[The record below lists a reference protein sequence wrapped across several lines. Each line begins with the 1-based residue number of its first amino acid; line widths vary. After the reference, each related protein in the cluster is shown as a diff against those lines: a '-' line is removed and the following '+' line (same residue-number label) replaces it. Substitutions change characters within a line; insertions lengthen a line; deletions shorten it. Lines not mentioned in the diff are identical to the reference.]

1 MAENEKSWDIYK
13 RLLAFAKPY
22 RGWIVLGFFGMAV
35 EAAAGAGILR
45 LTKPMIDEMLVNRVF
60 SYWVPASLV
69 LFLLI
74 RGLGGLI
81 GDYSIVR
88 SGRNV
93 VRDLRMRLMRKY
105 LNLPGKAFDRE
116 NVPTMITR
124 LSGDTEMVAQAAVD
138 ALKVIVSNLL
148 SIIAYVGVMFWTSWR
163 VSLVL
168 FVLAPVMGWTMGK
181 VGKRYR
187 LLNTQIQDSNAE
199 LLQSADQALHAH
211 QEVKTY
217 GAQDSEMSR
226 YGSQTKRNVNLAL
239 KVQVTNGLLS
249 MFVQVFGAVGVAVML
264 IIAGHEALKGR
275 LTAGDFFALLTAMV
289 SIVPLLRQL
298 TNVQSMLERGID
310 SASRVFGVL
319 DAPEETDTGTRT
331 LDRAKGLLEFR
342 NVGVRYEGQHRDALR
357 SISFTAKPG
366 TVTAIVG
373 RSGSGKSTLVK
384 LIPRFYEIDSGEI
397 LLDGHAI
404 TEYRLNDL
412 RRQIAMVSQQ
422 VTLFDGS
429 IAQNVAYGEMSD
441 AVDTRIA
448 EAIRDANAEEFVDR
462 LPNGAD
468 TEIGERGGKLSGG
481 QRQRIAI
488 ARAMLKD
495 APILV
500 LDEATAALDNE
511 SERLVQEALDHLM
524 PDRTTLVIAHR
535 LSTVEH
541 ADQVLVLD
549 EGEIVEHG
557 THAELIAKGGV
568 YAHLHGMQF
577 REGKSR

>member
-1 MAENEKSWDIYK
+1 MVETGKSWEIYK

-22 RGWIVLGFFGMAV
+22 RLWIFLGFFGMAV

-69 LFLLI
+69 AFLFI

-81 GDYSIVR
+81 GDYAIVR

-105 LNLPGKAFDRE
+105 LNLPGQAFDRE

-138 ALKVIVSNLL
+138 ALKVIVSNVL
-148 SIIAYVGVMFWTSWR
+148 SIIAYVSVMFWTSWR

-187 LLNTQIQDSNAE
+187 LLNTQIQKSNAD
-199 LLQSADQALHAH
+199 LLQSADQALRAH

-217 GAQDSEMSR
+217 GAQAAEMDR
-226 YGSQTKRNVNLAL
+226 YGTQTKHNVNLAL

-264 IIAGHEALKGR
+264 IIAGHEALNGR
-275 LTAGDFFALLTAMV
+275 LTAGDFFALLTAMI

-310 SASRVFGVL
+310 SASRVFTVL
-319 DAPEETDTGTRT
+319 DAPEEKDTGTRP
-331 LDRAKGLLEFR
+331 LARSRGLLEFR
-342 NVGVRYEGQHRDALR
+342 NVGVRYDGQQRDALTA
-357 SISFTAKPG
+357 ISFTARPG

-384 LIPRFYEIDSGEI
+384 LIPRFYEVDSGEI
-397 LLDGHAI
+397 LLDGHSI
-404 TEYRLNDL
+404 SEYPLADL
-412 RRQIAMVSQQ
+412 RRQVAMVSQQ

-429 IAQNVAYGEMSD
+429 IAQNIAYGEMGD
-441 AVDTRIA
+441 ADDARIA
-448 EAIRDANAEEFVDR
+448 AAIRDANAAEFVDR
-462 LPNGAD
+462 MPEGAQSD
-468 TEIGERGGKLSGG
+468 VGERGSKLSGG

-511 SERLVQEALDHLM
+511 SERLVQQALDRLM

-549 EGEIVEHG
+549 EGEIVEQG
-557 THAELIAKGGV
+557 THAELIANDGV
-568 YAHLHGMQF
+568 YAHLHRMQF
-577 REGKSR
+577 REGKLR